1 MQLLRNF
8 LTILLCLWCNLTL
21 VLSGGDNELPVELL
35 PHHQIVRNRRAA
47 VQGPIRL
54 IDEPACPELKSCNDL
69 RSGTDD
75 LYVLECIQTFLSSQI
90 ESISE
95 QCQHVIWTHTSDL
108 LNDASVVKLTQ
119 KNCSSDLDKLNC
131 KVTNEPGHY
140 LACVLDHRENIQ
152 NVACRGLVQRLEWV
166 AFSDFR
172 LIGSF
177 VHDCEADIE
186 ENACGRLNTD
196 RNTLSQG
203 ETLACLQSHIDTL
216 HKECKK
222 GVLKLSEL
230 QADNV
235 KLDRQLFIACTKD
248 ARRLCPD
255 LRPGTGAVY
264 KCLIRN
270 KNDEQMSAKCQE
282 QLLRRDKL
290 IAHDYKVSKGLARSC
305 KEDIKNNHC
314 RRGVSE
320 DKDVRLAQIL
330 LCLEAAH
337 KNNTKITPDCLAEMT
352 DHRKLLM
359 EDYQL
364 SPEIISGCSDDI
376 DKFCQN
382 QDAGGKTIHCLM
394 EHARPKKKKDHRVSA
409 TCQRALEQL
418 VKVSDV
424 AEDWRVDPVLRE
436 ACKPVVDAA
445 CSDVRNGDARVM
457 SCLMEKLGTAYMR
470 PDCENALMQIQY
482 FVARDFKLDPQLYRN
497 CKDDAVHFC
506 HAKKTWDDQDNVQ
519 MDPGK
524 II

>member
-1 MQLLRNF
+1 M
-8 LTILLCLWCNLTL
+8 
-21 VLSGGDNELPVELL
+21 PVELL